1 MQMKKTIL
9 ALGLALAG
17 LPSQAVTLN
26 VSVPPGTRCCYV
38 SGQFNNWNAAG
49 AVEMQPAGTD
59 RFTLDLPDVSSS
71 AMAQGYKYLSGPDW
85 K

>member
-26 VSVPPGTRCCYV
+26 VSVPPGTRCC
-38 SGQFNNWNAAG
+38 
-49 AVEMQPAGTD
+49 
-59 RFTLDLPDVSSS
+59 
-71 AMAQGYKYLSGPDW
+71 
-85 K
+85 